1 MVKEGRKKWKG
12 GVEEAGYRKE
22 REERRKKGRKEFKRL
37 KK

>member
-12 GVEEAGYRKE
+12 GVEEAGYIKERKE
-22 REERRKKGRKEFKRL
+22 RVKRL